1 MGVVWF
7 VLFHMALT
15 EYLIGTQLTGW
26 AGGFKIASLK
36 RSGDLVSIVGAL
48 NSDY

>member
-1 MGVVWF
+1 MVCF

-15 EYLIGTQLTGW
+15 EYLIDIQLTGW
-26 AGGFKIASLK
+26 AGGFKISSLK
-36 RSGDLVSIVGAL
+36 MSGDLISIVGAL